1 MASPAT
7 IPSKM
12 KAWVYSQH
20 GKAED
25 VLKFESEVDVPDVK
39 DDQVL
44 IKVAAA
50 ALNPIDNIRMLGF
63 FKATDSELPI
73 IPGYDV
79 SGVVVKVGPSV
90 KEFKVGDEVY
100 GDINEN
106 ALVKPSRFGSVG
118 EYSAVDEKVLALKP
132 SNLSFLQAASLPL
145 ALETAF
151 EGLEAAGMSAG
162 KSLLVLG
169 GAGGVGTLIIQLA
182 KVYFGASKVAVT
194 CSPAKAEL
202 LKGLGADVTVDYQN
216 DYIEELGEK
225 FDVVYD
231 AIGECAKG
239 VKAVKEDGK
248 IISII
253 GEPVPPTVRFVVT
266 SKGSVLKELN
276 PYFEEG
282 KLKPVLDPKSPFK
295 FSEALEAFALL
306 NSRRSTGK
314 VVIAPIP

>member
-79 SGVVVKVGPSV
+79 AGVVVKVGPSV

-106 ALVKPSRFGSVG
+106 ALVKPSRFGSLG

-132 SNLSFLQAASLPL
+132 SNLSFLQAVSLPL

-169 GAGGVGTLIIQLA
+169 GAGGVGTLIIQIFVLSDSINGGIA
-182 KVYFGASKVAVT
+182 NSGA
-194 CSPAKAEL
+194 
-202 LKGLGADVTVDYQN
+202 N
-216 DYIEELGEK
+216 I
-225 FDVVYD
+225 
-231 AIGECAKG
+231 
-239 VKAVKEDGK
+239 
-248 IISII
+248 
-253 GEPVPPTVRFVVT
+253 
-266 SKGSVLKELN
+266 
-276 PYFEEG
+276 
-282 KLKPVLDPKSPFK
+282 
-295 FSEALEAFALL
+295 
-306 NSRRSTGK
+306 
-314 VVIAPIP
+314 

>member
-7 IPSKM
+7 IPAKM
-12 KAWVYSQH
+12 NAWIYSQH

-25 VLKFESEVDVPDVK
+25 VLKFESEVDVPDIK
-39 DDQVL
+39 NDQVL

-73 IPGYDV
+73 VPGYDV
-79 SGVVVKVGPSV
+79 AGVVVKVGPSA
-90 KEFKVGDEVY
+90 KKFKVSDEVY

-106 ALVKPSRFGSVG
+106 ALVKPSRFGSLG
-118 EYSAVDEKVLALKP
+118 DTPL
-132 SNLSFLQAASLPL
+132 LPL

-169 GAGGVGTLIIQLA
+169 SAGGVGTLIIQLA

-202 LKGLGADVTVDYQN
+202 LKGHWTTRMTLGN
-216 DYIEELGEK
+216 
-225 FDVVYD
+225 
-231 AIGECAKG
+231 
-239 VKAVKEDGK
+239 
-248 IISII
+248 
-253 GEPVPPTVRFVVT
+253 
-266 SKGSVLKELN
+266 
-276 PYFEEG
+276 
-282 KLKPVLDPKSPFK
+282 
-295 FSEALEAFALL
+295 AL
-306 NSRRSTGK
+306 R
-314 VVIAPIP
+314 V